1 MKRAGLCFLGTGPL
15 PSILLASVALRCGLP
30 APREAMSHC
39 RSGQIELTPEMG
51 AIGKQ
56 RCNRRLCVPIM
67 PGKGG
72 AYGIP
77 LIFDRLSRRFILG
90 KRSHVSILL
99 WGHSHL

>member
-1 MKRAGLCFLGTGPL
+1 
-15 PSILLASVALRCGLP
+15 
-30 APREAMSHC
+30 
-39 RSGQIELTPEMG
+39 MG

-90 KRSHVSILL
+90 KRSHVSVLL